1 MKNSYIVLGLVLLG
15 IGGGYALMRP
25 TSQKETARQTTDTG
39 QTPIVSV
46 TVPEFTGN
54 AGIGEKIFSNIC
66 AACHG
71 PAGAGNDGY
80 GPPLIHKIYEPSH
93 HGDEAFQRAVAYGV
107 KGHHWGFGNMP
118 PQEGLTRG
126 DVSMVITYVRE
137 VQRANGIK

>member
-1 MKNSYIVLGLVLLG
+1 VKRRYIVLGTILLG
-15 IGGGYALMRP
+15 IGVGYVTMRP
-25 TSQKETARQTTDTG
+25 TTYKETVGQITHAG

-46 TVPEFTGN
+46 TVPEVTGN
-54 AGIGEKIFSNIC
+54 AAIGENIFSNIC

-71 PAGAGNDGY
+71 PAGAGNEGY

-107 KGHHWGFGNMP
+107 KSHHWPFGNMP
-118 PQEGLTRG
+118 PQVGLTRG
-126 DVSMVITYVRE
+126 DVSMVIAYVRE